1 MLTKQQKRLLS
12 FIHSFQQENGI
23 SPSFE
28 EMRHAMNQKSKS
40 SVHTLLNGL
49 IERGFV
55 KKLTNRARAL
65 EIIKDPNFTPLAFS
79 AREASPLTAN
89 PLSSNKVAPS
99 NMVSVSFL
107 GSHSAVFSAKIFLSN
122 PKQIIQIPSA
132 LLNTAPTSD
141 LSAIQ
146 ISGDSFKESGILDGD
161 ILYFEMGAT
170 PKNGDVVLALVG
182 DDMVH
187 LKKWERKGDK
197 IILSTS
203 SKYMMPQVFDKDQI
217 HIKGTIVGVTRKF
230 L

>member
-12 FIHSFQQENGI
+12 FIQSFQQENGI

-65 EIIKDPNFTPLAFS
+65 EIIKDPNFTSLAFS
-79 AREASPLTAN
+79 ARETAPLI
-89 PLSSNKVAPS
+89 PKPMPSSNESMPS

-107 GSHSAVFSAKIFLSN
+107 GGHSAVFSAKVFLSN
-122 PKQIIQIPSA
+122 PKQVMQLPCS
-132 LLNTAPTSD
+132 LLSTTASSD

-146 ISGDSFKESGILDGD
+146 INGDSFKESGILDGD
-161 ILYFEMGAT
+161 ILYFEMGAA
-170 PKNGDVVLALVG
+170 PK
-182 DDMVH
+182 MVMWYWR
-187 LKKWERKGDK
+187 LWE
-197 IILSTS
+197 
-203 SKYMMPQVFDKDQI
+203 
-217 HIKGTIVGVTRKF
+217 TIQCI
-230 L
+230 